1 MGSVIGNREQMRT
14 VLEIAAAGKVKVVA
28 KQFALDEAEQALM
41 QLKSG
46 DIEAHSVFVM
56 N

>member
-1 MGSVIGNREQMRT
+1 MIGNREQMRT
-14 VLEIAAAGKVKVVA
+14 VLEIAAVGKVKVVA
-28 KQFALDEAEQALM
+28 KPFALDEAEEALT

-46 DIEAHSVFVM
+46 DIEARSVLVM